1 LLAVEYLR
9 SKYGMK
15 EILAI
20 LDGISRGQT
29 TEEALKSQMR
39 TDYSQF
45 ERDLRTF
52 ITSGGSAAALH

>member
-1 LLAVEYLR
+1 
-9 SKYGMK
+9 MK

-29 TEEALKSQMR
+29 TEEALKSQIR
-39 TDYSQF
+39 TDYAQF
-45 ERDLRTF
+45 ERDLGTF